1 MRVGDYGVAP
11 YKRSRCGVVTDSC
24 VRVHVWRV
32 VWTAFAIFSF
42 FKLMEQF
49 LIKRGVVRRCVW
61 CGVSSDGS
69 IAIDVSDAV
78 VCVCGGPRFR
88 MDWMHVAMKW

>member
-1 MRVGDYGVAP
+1 
-11 YKRSRCGVVTDSC
+11 
-24 VRVHVWRV
+24 
-32 VWTAFAIFSF
+32 
-42 FKLMEQF
+42 MEQF

>member
-1 MRVGDYGVAP
+1 M
-11 YKRSRCGVVTDSC
+11 VTDSC

-61 CGVSSDGS
+61 CGVVCRLTEALRSMLRCRTLLF
-69 IAIDVSDAV
+69 
-78 VCVCGGPRFR
+78 VCV
-88 MDWMHVAMKW
+88 VAPGSGWTGCTWR